1 MGKWT
6 TEQEMK
12 IRNLSSTLQFG
23 FAIFVALCLTIMIEN
38 DALERTTYDLFLLSK
53 FTDIPPLTAETLSPC
68 GRPTLLVATRSPGW
82 PAIRIYATGIPAKTV
97 PSSPPQDGPP
107 AQRK

>member
-1 MGKWT
+1 
-6 TEQEMK
+6 MK

-23 FAIFVALCLTIMIEN
+23 FAIFVALCLPIMIEN

-68 GRPTLLVATRSPGW
+68 GRPTLLVVTRSTGCT
-82 PAIRIYATGIPAKTV
+82 AIHLTASGQTAKAAL
-97 PSSPPQDGPP
+97 SSPPQDGPH
-107 AQRK
+107 AQSE